1 MSVIVDQSSLRSFSH
16 YSAYIFFYGFWFVAY
31 SYVNYYCNLN
41 YLIPIVI
48 ILFCLLIVMAC
59 HCIYLFQLLKY
70 VKDAS
75 GIQNFDHSKSIFYRP
90 TCENRGHYYILLY

>member
-1 MSVIVDQSSLRSFSH
+1 MYECLLLIIHH
-16 YSAYIFFYGFWFVAY
+16 YDHFHTTVRTYIFMVSGFVAY

-41 YLIPIVI
+41 YLTPIVI

-70 VKDAS
+70 YVKDTS
-75 GIQNFDHSKSIFYRP
+75 GI
-90 TCENRGHYYILLY
+90 